1 MKQEAHRSICCPRI
15 GRGLVLGLGAL
26 ALAATLSACE
36 GGIGDALGLGKNA
49 PDEFAVVR
57 SAPLTLPPDFTL
69 RPPRPGEARPNEESV
84 REQAKVALFNEAGAL
99 AIDDSSAAATTQ
111 GEAAFIERAGA
122 ADVDPNIRHIVDR
135 EFSGYA
141 SEDESF
147 IDSLLFWQEEQ
158 LSRGLRG
165 EAAPSRSGSRKSNCG
180 RSGRCEAERLRENAE
195 AGKPVTAGETPTIK
209 RREKALLE
217 GVF

>member
-1 MKQEAHRSICCPRI
+1 MKQEAHRSVFCPSV
-15 GRGLVLGLGAL
+15 GRGLALGLGAL
-26 ALAATLSACE
+26 ALAVTLSACE

-57 SAPLTLPPDFTL
+57 NAPLTLPPDFTL

-84 REQAKVALFNEAGAL
+84 REQARVALFNEAGAL
-99 AIDDSSAAATTQ
+99 AIDDSTAAATQ
-111 GEAAFIERAGA
+111 GEAAFVERAGA

-158 LSRGLRG
+158 LPG
-165 EAAPSRSGSRKSNCG
+165 EVVDAAA
-180 RSGRCEAERLRENAE
+180 EAERLRENAE
-195 AGKPVTAGETPTIK
+195 AGEPVTAGETPTIK

>member
-1 MKQEAHRSICCPRI
+1 MKQEAHRSVCCPSV
-15 GRGLVLGLGAL
+15 GRGLALGLGAL

-36 GGIGDALGLGKNA
+36 GGIGDALGLGKSA

-57 SAPLTLPPDFTL
+57 NAPLTLPPDFTL

-84 REQAKVALFNEAGAL
+84 REQARVALFNEAGAL
-99 AIDDSSAAATTQ
+99 AIDDSTAAATQ
-111 GEAAFIERAGA
+111 GEAAFVERAGA

-158 LSRGLRG
+158 PPG
-165 EAAPSRSGSRKSNCG
+165 EVVDAAA
-180 RSGRCEAERLRENAE
+180 EAERLRENAE

>member
-15 GRGLVLGLGAL
+15 GRGLALSLGAL
-26 ALAATLSACE
+26 ALAVTLSACE

-69 RPPRPGEARPNEESV
+69 RPPRPGEARPTEGSV

-99 AIDDSSAAATTQ
+99 AIDDSTAAATH

-158 LSRGLRG
+158 LPG
-165 EAAPSRSGSRKSNCG
+165 EVVDAAA
-180 RSGRCEAERLRENAE
+180 EAERLRENAE

-209 RREKALLE
+209 RREKAPLE
-217 GVF
+217 GIF

>member
-15 GRGLVLGLGAL
+15 GRGLALGLGAL

-99 AIDDSSAAATTQ
+99 AIDDSTAAATQ

-158 LSRGLRG
+158 PPG
-165 EAAPSRSGSRKSNCG
+165 EVVDAGA
-180 RSGRCEAERLRENAE
+180 EAERLRENAE

>member
-1 MKQEAHRSICCPRI
+1 MKQEAHRSVFCPSV
-15 GRGLVLGLGAL
+15 GRGVALGLGAL

-36 GGIGDALGLGKNA
+36 GGIGDALGLGKSA

-57 SAPLTLPPDFTL
+57 NAPLTLPPDFTL

-84 REQAKVALFNEAGAL
+84 REQARGALFNEAGAL
-99 AIDDSSAAATTQ
+99 AIDDSTAAATQ
-111 GEAAFIERAGA
+111 GEAAFVERAGA

-158 LSRGLRG
+158 LPG
-165 EAAPSRSGSRKSNCG
+165 EVVDAAA
-180 RSGRCEAERLRENAE
+180 EAERLRENAE

>member
-1 MKQEAHRSICCPRI
+1 MKQEAHRSICCPSV
-15 GRGLVLGLGAL
+15 GRGLALGLGAL

-84 REQAKVALFNEAGAL
+84 REQARVALFNEAGAL
-99 AIDDSSAAATTQ
+99 AIDDLTAAATQ
-111 GEAAFIERAGA
+111 GEAAFVERAGA

-141 SEDESF
+141 SEDENF

-158 LSRGLRG
+158 LPG
-165 EAAPSRSGSRKSNCG
+165 EVVDAAA
-180 RSGRCEAERLRENAE
+180 EAERLRENAE

-209 RREKALLE
+209 RREKAPLE
-217 GVF
+217 GIF

>member
-1 MKQEAHRSICCPRI
+1 MKQEAHRSVCCPSV
-15 GRGLVLGLGAL
+15 GRGLALGLGAL

-36 GGIGDALGLGKNA
+36 GGIGDALGLGKSA

-57 SAPLTLPPDFTL
+57 NAPLTLPPDFTL

-84 REQAKVALFNEAGAL
+84 RVQAKVALFTEAGAL
-99 AIDDSSAAATTQ
+99 AIDDSSAAATQ

-158 LSRGLRG
+158 LPG
-165 EAAPSRSGSRKSNCG
+165 EVVDAAA
-180 RSGRCEAERLRENAE
+180 EAERLRENVE

>member
-1 MKQEAHRSICCPRI
+1 MKQEAHLSVCCPSV
-15 GRGLVLGLGAL
+15 GRGLALGLGAL

-36 GGIGDALGLGKNA
+36 GGIGDALGLGKSA

-57 SAPLTLPPDFTL
+57 NAPLTLPPNFTL

-84 REQAKVALFNEAGAL
+84 REQARVALFNEAGAL
-99 AIDDSSAAATTQ
+99 AIDDSTAAATQ
-111 GEAAFIERAGA
+111 GEAAFVERAGA

-158 LSRGLRG
+158 PPG
-165 EAAPSRSGSRKSNCG
+165 EVVDAAA
-180 RSGRCEAERLRENAE
+180 EAERLRENAE

>member
-1 MKQEAHRSICCPRI
+1 MKQEAHRSVFCPSV
-15 GRGLVLGLGAL
+15 GRGLALGLGAL

-69 RPPRPGEARPNEESV
+69 RPPRPGEARPNEETV
-84 REQAKVALFNEAGAL
+84 REQARVALFNEAGAL
-99 AIDDSSAAATTQ
+99 AIDDSTAAATQ

-141 SEDESF
+141 SEDENF

-158 LSRGLRG
+158 LPG
-165 EAAPSRSGSRKSNCG
+165 EVVDAAA
-180 RSGRCEAERLRENAE
+180 EAERLRENAE

>member
-1 MKQEAHRSICCPRI
+1 MKQEAHRSVFCPSV
-15 GRGLVLGLGAL
+15 GRGLALGLGAL

-36 GGIGDALGLGKNA
+36 GGIGDALGLGKSA

-57 SAPLTLPPDFTL
+57 NAPLTLPPDFTL

-84 REQAKVALFNEAGAL
+84 REQARVALFNEAGAL
-99 AIDDSSAAATTQ
+99 AIDDSTAAATQ
-111 GEAAFIERAGA
+111 GEAAFVERAGA

-141 SEDESF
+141 SEDENF

-158 LSRGLRG
+158 PPG
-165 EAAPSRSGSRKSNCG
+165 EVVDAAA
-180 RSGRCEAERLRENAE
+180 EAERLRENAE
-195 AGKPVTAGETPTIK
+195 AGRPVTAGETPTIK

>member
-1 MKQEAHRSICCPRI
+1 MKQGAHRSVFCPSV
-15 GRGLVLGLGAL
+15 GRGLALGLGAL

-36 GGIGDALGLGKNA
+36 GGIGDALGLGKSA

-57 SAPLTLPPDFTL
+57 NAPLTLPPDFTL

-84 REQAKVALFNEAGAL
+84 REQARVALFNEAGAL
-99 AIDDSSAAATTQ
+99 AIDDSTAAATQ
-111 GEAAFIERAGA
+111 GEAAFVERAGA

-158 LSRGLRG
+158 LPG
-165 EAAPSRSGSRKSNCG
+165 EVVDAAA
-180 RSGRCEAERLRENAE
+180 EAERLRENAE

-209 RREKALLE
+209 RREKAPLE
-217 GVF
+217 GIF

>member
-1 MKQEAHRSICCPRI
+1 MA
-15 GRGLVLGLGAL
+15 LGLGAL

-99 AIDDSSAAATTQ
+99 AIDDSTAAATQ

-158 LSRGLRG
+158 LPG
-165 EAAPSRSGSRKSNCG
+165 EVVDAGA
-180 RSGRCEAERLRENAE
+180 EAERLRENAE

-209 RREKALLE
+209 RREKAPLE
-217 GVF
+217 GIF